1 MHAQKGSIIKY
12 LTNMSIS
19 SSHLITTALPARIL
33 ERNYYGEVKV
43 HLHPS
48 RDLQLEFVR
57 AGCDNIPELTP
68 VCLVKTS
75 VFQPDQGWPRT
86 CLVWTLGTILSYL
99 HHSGKCLLQVR
110 IFLTLS
116 ALDYNCCCFVR
127 TRQTTWS
134 SCSTIPTSQ
143 PFWGSWTK

>member
-1 MHAQKGSIIKY
+1 MIIGFHAQKGSIIKY

-19 SSHLITTALPARIL
+19 SSHLTTTALPARIL

-75 VFQPDQGWPRT
+75 VFQPDQVWPRT
-86 CLVWTLGTILSYL
+86 CVVWTKLARGEGEATLGTILAYL
-99 HHSGKCLLQVR
+99 HHSGKCLLLQVR
-110 IFLTLS
+110 IFLSLS
-116 ALDYNCCCFVR
+116 
-127 TRQTTWS
+127 
-134 SCSTIPTSQ
+134 P
-143 PFWGSWTK
+143 